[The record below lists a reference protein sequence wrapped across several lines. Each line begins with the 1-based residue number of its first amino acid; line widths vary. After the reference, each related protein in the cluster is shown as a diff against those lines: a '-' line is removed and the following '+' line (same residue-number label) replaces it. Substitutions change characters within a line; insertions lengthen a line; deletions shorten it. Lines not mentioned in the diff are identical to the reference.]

1 MKAYIIT
8 TGVIFGMITV
18 AHLLRFVTEGS
29 RLATEP
35 LFILLTLL
43 SAALCIWA
51 WLVLRRLSR

>member
-8 TGVIFGMITV
+8 TGVIFGLITV

-51 WLVLRRLSR
+51 WQVLRRSNR